1 MAAGQPSAA
10 LLTPPAEVTRLN
22 FQALW
27 KNTPVGS
34 YSFVITPSA
43 DGSGM
48 TVSHAFLIRVKI
60 AFVTMFRYEHRV
72 EEVWR
77 AGRLHEL
84 SAETID
90 ADGTIHVRAQRTG
103 GAIEIEGPNGGAT
116 APSTL
121 LTTTC
126 AWHPAFIAQNRVLD
140 VSDGGI
146 VALAVN
152 ALDAANLVI
161 EGDEVETEHYAF
173 TSPYLAGELW
183 YRPGSTLVRAEI
195 EKKGHRIVLVA
206 HP

>member
-1 MAAGQPSAA
+1 MAAGQPTDA

-27 KNTPVGS
+27 KNMPVGS
-34 YSFVITPSA
+34 YTFVITPSA

-48 TVSHAFLIRVKI
+48 TVSHAFLIRVKV

-84 SAETID
+84 TAETQD
-90 ADGTIHVRAQRTG
+90 ADGTIHVRAERAG
-103 GAIEIEGPNGGAT
+103 RAIAIEGPNGRGT
-116 APSTL
+116 APSTI

-152 ALDAANLVI
+152 ASDAASLAI
-161 EGDEVETEHYAF
+161 EGDEIETQHYAF

>member
-1 MAAGQPSAA
+1 MAAGRPTAA
-10 LLTPPAEVTRLN
+10 SLTPPAEVARLN
-22 FQALW
+22 FQAQW

-34 YSFVITPSA
+34 YTFVITPSA
-43 DGSGM
+43 DGGGM
-48 TVSHAFLIRVKI
+48 TVSHAFVIRVKI

-72 EEVWR
+72 EETWR

-84 SAETID
+84 TAETSD
-90 ADGTIHVRAQRTG
+90 ADGTIHVRARRTG
-103 GAIEIEGPNGGAT
+103 GAIAIEGPNGRGT
-116 APSTL
+116 APPTL

-152 ALDAANLVI
+152 ALGRANVEI
-161 EGDEVETEHYAF
+161 EGAEIETERYAF
-173 TSPYLAGELW
+173 TSPYLAGDLW